1 MPVVLGSEAGP
12 AAAPGLAGR
21 GQAAGELFAVIEAQG
36 AATGCAAASVDVEH
50 AADRGLAGGADRA
63 VSYMIVNEKVE

>member
-36 AATGCAAASVDVEH
+36 LPPGVQLPVWTSSTLPTEAWPAERIALSRT
-50 AADRGLAGGADRA
+50 
-63 VSYMIVNEKVE
+63 